1 MWSIPVLII
10 LSFIILNYWK
20 TKRTYMVASVHVLFK
35 TKKNMLSMIFL
46 NSERMKEIK
55 EFFWKISIKELEQI
69 VDDLSDEYERKNNFT
84 SKSVVISVAFISSAT
99 ACLSYILALVNIRLN
114 LFTSEIQSK
123 VKEMKKSGEV
133 SVNSGFLN
141 PDENTKKLLTKA
153 IKEVDSFVMDTMI
166 QHLELIIVFVILICL
181 YLLYRRITVRLINK
195 LYFAAKRVY
204 EDRNKYDDELKE
216 VLEKVYKFQAISWK
230 MTKIESELLFI
241 IIYQSDEKQ
250 KSETIVLTD
259 ERLIEEV
266 KQHILNKNIKQL

>member
-1 MWSIPVLII
+1 MWLIPVLII
-10 LSFIILNYWK
+10 LSFMIFNYWK
-20 TKRTYMVASVHVLFK
+20 TKRTYIVASVHVLYK
-35 TKKNMLSMIFL
+35 TKKNMLSLIFL

-55 EFFWKISIKELEQI
+55 EFFWKIKIKELEQI

-141 PDENTKKLLTKA
+141 PDEKTKKLLTKA
-153 IKEVDSFVMDTMI
+153 IKEVDSFVMDTMM
-166 QHLELIIVFVILICL
+166 QHIGIIGIFVVLICL
-181 YLLYRRITVRLINK
+181 YLLYRRLTVRLINK

-204 EDRNKYDDELKE
+204 EDRNKYEDELKE
-216 VLEKVYKFQAISWK
+216 VLEKVYKYQTINWE
-230 MTKIESELLFI
+230 MRIIENEECFI
-241 IIYQSDEKQ
+241 IIYESENREKA
-250 KSETIVLTD
+250 ETIFLTD
-259 ERLIEEV
+259 EKLIKVV
-266 KQHILNKNIKQL
+266 KQHLF